1 MSVENE
7 QQNRAPHS
15 PPPPSLPPQVWLTF
29 APVADQSSQYL
40 HVGLQEV
47 NWLSLVFMV
56 VSIPVSFVTTWMLD
70 TLGLRI
76 TVRRRRCRR
85 RTATFRR
92 VWHIDL

>member
-1 MSVENE
+1 MNNKIV
-7 QQNRAPHS
+7 
-15 PPPPSLPPQVWLTF
+15 PPPPPHPLPPQVWLTF

-76 TVRRRRCRR
+76 TVRHRC
-85 RTATFRR
+85 TATSRR

>member
-1 MSVENE
+1 MSIEKINNKVV
-7 QQNRAPHS
+7 
-15 PPPPSLPPQVWLTF
+15 PPPPQVWLTF

-76 TVRRRRCRR
+76 TVHRRRC
-85 RTATFRR
+85 TATSRR